1 MSSYLDTRDLYKRQA
16 ELQSDLDNLI
26 EEFADLKEENS
37 SHQEAEAN
45 LEEAGANLE
54 EAEANLEEAEANLEE
69 AEANLL
75 EWQNEYGQELKAL
88 DDLESEVGRD
98 WMHGTTLIPE
108 DEFKDYA
115 RELAEDIGTDSNA
128 SWPLNCIDWDSAAEQ
143 LKQDYS
149 SVEFEGTTYLYR
161 Y

>member
-1 MSSYLDTRDLYKRQA
+1 MNSYLDTRDLYKRQS

-26 EEFADLKEENS
+26 EEIADLKEENS
-37 SHQEAEAN
+37 SYQ
-45 LEEAGANLE
+45 EAGASLE

-98 WMHGTTLIPE
+98 WMHGATLIPE
-108 DEFKDYA
+108 DDFTEYA

-128 SWPLNCIDWDSAAEQ
+128 PWPLNCIDWDFAAKE

>member
-1 MSSYLDTRDLYKRQA
+1 MNSYLDTRDLYKRQS

-26 EEFADLKEENS
+26 EEIADLKEENS
-37 SHQEAEAN
+37 SYQ
-45 LEEAGANLE
+45 EAGAS
-54 EAEANLEEAEANLEE
+54 LEEAEANLEE

-98 WMHGTTLIPE
+98 WMHGATLIPE
-108 DEFKDYA
+108 DDFTEYA

-128 SWPLNCIDWDSAAEQ
+128 PWPLNCIDWDFAAKE

>member
-37 SHQEAEAN
+37 SHQ
-45 LEEAGANLE
+45 
-54 EAEANLEEAEANLEE
+54 EAEANLEE